1 LLFAGFG
8 LLVLTSQYC
17 IGLKMDDQAPSRK
30 RQPPEV
36 RQAQIL
42 DAAYRVF
49 AEAGFSDA
57 RMEDIA
63 RDASVS
69 KGTIYL
75 YYPTKTALFEAL
87 LLRDLK
93 PRIAMLAQILDGYDG
108 PLEVILGKG
117 IGLLAMMV
125 EGGTLPIYPKLL
137 IAEAGRFPELAR
149 IHRTEVME
157 VMLGALS
164 RLFERAM
171 TRGEIIREDPLTL
184 AHLFMAPIIKTMIW
198 YFTFGPTDDAPFPHA
213 AHLNTHLRHFLRG
226 LEPKDLQRGSQ

>member
-1 LLFAGFG
+1 
-8 LLVLTSQYC
+8 
-17 IGLKMDDQAPSRK
+17 MDDQTTRGRK
-30 RQPPEV
+30 RQTPEV

-42 DAAYRVF
+42 DAAYKVF

-63 RDASVS
+63 RDAGVS

-93 PRIAMLAQILDGYDG
+93 PRIAMLAGVLDAYDG
-108 PLEVILGKG
+108 PLDVILGRG
-117 IGLLAMMV
+117 VELITLLV
-125 EGGTLPIYPKLL
+125 EGGNLPIYPKLL

-149 IHRTEVME
+149 IHRTEIME
-157 VMLGALS
+157 VMLGALG
-164 RLFERAM
+164 RLFGRA
-171 TRGEIIREDPLTL
+171 TARGEIISEDPDVL
-184 AHLFMAPIIKTMIW
+184 AHLFMAPVIKTMIW

-226 LEPKDLQRGSQ
+226 LEPKDSSRGSL